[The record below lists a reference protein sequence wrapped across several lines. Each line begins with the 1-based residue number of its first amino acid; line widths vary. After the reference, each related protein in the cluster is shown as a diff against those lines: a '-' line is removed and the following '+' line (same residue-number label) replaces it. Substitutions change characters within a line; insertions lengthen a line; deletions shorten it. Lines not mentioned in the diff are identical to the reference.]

1 MARAK
6 RTAEKI
12 ADSAGATAEVTYE
25 PGNPVTYNDP
35 ALTERMT
42 ASLKRVGGDRF
53 NANGQMTTTAEDFS
67 LYQQKIP
74 GLFFF
79 LGIASEGADLSQVPA
94 NHSAKF
100 SPDEGALVTGV
111 RALASLAVDYL
122 AGK

>member
-1 MARAK
+1 VNI
-6 RTAEKI
+6 AE
-12 ADSAGATAEVTYE
+12 AAGATAEVTFDS
-25 PGNPVTYNDP
+25 GNPVTFNDP
-35 ALTERMT
+35 ALTERM
-42 ASLKRVGGDRF
+42 APSLKRVAGDRF
-53 NANGQMTTTAEDFS
+53 TANGQMTTTSEDFA

-79 LGIASEGADLSQVPA
+79 LGVAPEGADLSTVPA